1 MPYKLYNSYTCLMAT
16 EPTID
21 ISFRAT
27 DAVHVEVAI
36 SHARAHL
43 PELLDEVREGTTIYL
58 TRYGK
63 RLAALVPAE
72 AAEHL
77 EQLEDTYWSTRA
89 TQSLDGP
96 DPPIPW
102 TDVVA
107 ELEATDEQ

>member
-1 MPYKLYNSYTCLMAT
+1 MTTP
-16 EPTID
+16 PPVD

-27 DAVHVEVAI
+27 DTVRVEISI

-43 PELLDEVREGTTIYL
+43 PELLDEVREGNTIYL

-77 EQLEDTYWSTRA
+77 TRLEDTYWSTRA
-89 TQSLDGP
+89 HRAHGT
-96 DPPIPW
+96 PIPW
-102 TDVVA
+102 HDVVT
-107 ELEATDEQ
+107 ELETTDER